1 MILQQLTEAKY
12 RQPKQKAQFRN
23 LSVEQIIDKF
33 FVLDDEMTQD
43 DAATS
48 TKRRYYYPRRG
59 LHVEDDRGS
68 QIPHIIFYPIN
79 GKFYAVDLEAYSD
92 WEFDPSKIKVYTTQ
106 LLYEP

>member
-23 LSVEQIIDKF
+23 LSVEQIVDKF

-48 TKRRYYYPRRG
+48 TKRRYYYPKAG
-59 LHVEDDRGS
+59 LHVEDNDGS
-68 QIPHIIFYPIN
+68 PIPHVIFYPIQGN
-79 GKFYAVDLEAYSD
+79 FFAVDLVSGED
-92 WEFDPSKIKVYTTQ
+92 WEFDPTKVKVYTTQ